1 MSSITG
7 FRMPY
12 ISIGNAIGIFVG
24 LILAAILSI
33 AATPKMVTV
42 TDVPDL
48 ETVVPRSFGDWREK
62 PTPFVQVSLTT
73 GNEPNMNQ
81 PYDQSVM
88 RAYENSAGQVVYLA
102 LAWGERQ
109 RQEVKIHRPDLCY
122 VAQGFKVRSLKS
134 VNFEQIQS
142 EDGRTVHGKHMLAF
156 TGQVGEAVS
165 YWMRIGSLYSE
176 DAFETRMHI
185 LKEGI
190 QGRIPDGILV
200 RASARVRDENE
211 AQEVWPVLDRFLKEL
226 VAESPESAQ
235 RLMIGSNF

>member
-1 MSSITG
+1 MSSAKG
-7 FRMPY
+7 FSLP
-12 ISIGNAIGIFVG
+12 SIPVGKSMGVFIGLV
-24 LILAAILSI
+24 LAALLSI
-33 AATPKMVTV
+33 SATPKLVAV
-42 TDVPDL
+42 TDVADL

-62 PTPFVQVSLTT
+62 PSPFVQVSLTT

-88 RAYENSAGQVVYLA
+88 RAYENSAGQIVYLA

-122 VAQGFKVRSLKS
+122 VAQGFKVRSLQS
-134 VNFEQIQS
+134 VTFDQI
-142 EDGRTVHGKHMLAF
+142 ETHNGEPIHGKHMLAF
-156 TGQVGEAVS
+156 SGQVGEAVS
-165 YWMRIGSLYSE
+165 YWMRIGDLYSE

-200 RASARVRDENE
+200 RASARVRDETE
-211 AQEVWPVLDRFLKEL
+211 AKAVWPVLDDFLVSL
-226 VAESPESAQ
+226 VQASPNSAR
-235 RLMIGSNF
+235 RLMIGTSN